1 MQVSPVTMEREY
13 EALRDIKRHSTA
25 HGGPGTLVLD
35 PDLPA
40 TQPKSTAPL
49 SPQAW
54 AADGDSSAV
63 PARSHEDDEGA
74 NEDTGTGADDPIQ
87 LFWVPAHLHPELAP
101 SEFRAFLKD
110 HARAP
115 ADGTTSLERS
125 SSAASS
131 LGRKRSMLSRQY
143 KPRDNDDA
151 EEEKVVPLRR
161 NKSIFQHEGP
171 QLTISDLQKLEEL
184 ADRAAKSEDPT
195 QLRRLLRRSMSLN
208 VAPSCKWLKECIS
221 FLKVWF
227 SNYHLECYLV
237 LDQMDDVPDA
247 TDDAD
252 APIIVPPPNQIL
264 RRTARTKIR
273 KPNLSG
279 DGGGH
284 RFPASRASAR
294 RKSAGRANSVDAV
307 IISPTESSSSGH
319 GEIDVSL
326 MPPIPTRKRTIDT
339 EDLSDNRRFTYTEES
354 SIFDA
359 YADTPEDE
367 KPPSPQA
374 LTPATPI
381 LSEPSSQPPVS
392 TITSPTSTPSP
403 SFTSEPAVNQQIS
416 SQPPAPVLHQ
426 PQPVKQLSPQQQ
438 VIQQPSR
445 TPSPDGSSTAPSSLD
460 IQRPDSRSS
469 VTSEAPSHM
478 SASSASADKRKEK
491 DKKSLW
497 KKVGGGSDKQSK
509 KNGKEKDTGFF
520 GSLFGGKKKQEE
532 PPSSMGGG
540 AGPATAAALL
550 GASKSNKGYSPSV
563 SPQLGN
569 PYARYPIHVERAVYR
584 LSHIKLANPRRPLYE
599 QVLISNLMFWYLGV
613 INKANQPPAG
623 QNQNQQVQNQ
633 QAGAQPAQR
642 QTQENGQ
649 NATPPAS
656 EKEHLEREQRER
668 EERER
673 AERERMEAKEKAE
686 QRREPKRGTLT
697 KPPPGGAGSRR
708 AEMPVKGPQ
717 YHIQS
722 QAIEQEYGGGSGSS
736 PTPRPPSA
744 PPSSSSTN
752 QNYGGGYQQRGQPVQ
767 QQQQQQQSYGQ
778 PNGNQNYYYSR
789 SGSLDLGSSQPQSTT
804 SNLPPGAMPPLS
816 SNEQLWL
823 AATSGPLAQNPSGT
837 YQHSQGSEYSQNHPP
852 SRNVRTS
859 SSNNY
864 HNSSNSLDWGRG
876 NDSQKTPMRSLSAN
890 AVVPPSNQQYGNQY
904 YGQGNHQGAGG
915 LKKKMASASAV
926 SPDRRQ
932 QVSED
937 EDVPLAMW
945 QQQRR
950 R

>member
-1 MQVSPVTMEREY
+1 MQVSQVTMEREF
-13 EALRDIKRHSTA
+13 EALRDIRRRSTA

-40 TQPKSTAPL
+40 SQPKATAPF

-54 AADGDSSAV
+54 TADNGSPSS
-63 PARSHEDDEGA
+63 ARSHGDDEGA
-74 NEDTGTGADDPIQ
+74 NGDNGSGADDPIQ

-101 SEFRAFLKD
+101 SEFRAFLKE

-115 ADGTTSLERS
+115 ADGSTSLGRS

-143 KPRDNDDA
+143 KPRENDDA

-208 VAPSCKWLKECIS
+208 VAPS
-221 FLKVWF
+221 F
-227 SNYHLECYLV
+227 

-284 RFPASRASAR
+284 RFPASRATAR
-294 RKSAGRANSVDAV
+294 RKSGGRTKSVDAV
-307 IISPTESSSSGH
+307 TSPTESSSSGH
-319 GEIDVSL
+319 GEMESQV
-326 MPPIPTRKRTIDT
+326 PPIPARKRTIDT
-339 EDLSDNRRFTYTEES
+339 EDVSDNRRFTYTEES

-359 YADTPEDE
+359 YADTPDDE
-367 KPPSPQA
+367 KAPSPQRI
-374 LTPATPI
+374 TPVTQIP
-381 LSEPSSQPPVS
+381 
-392 TITSPTSTPSP
+392 TDTSPQSSISTPPTSISTPSP
-403 SFTSEPAVNQQIS
+403 ASTFTSEPATTQQPTPS
-416 SQPPAPVLHQ
+416 SQPSVPILHQ
-426 PQPVKQLSPQQQ
+426 PQPVKQIIPQQQ

-469 VTSEAPSHM
+469 ATSEAPSHM
-478 SASSASADKRKEK
+478 STSTAPVDKRKEK

-497 KKVGGGSDKQSK
+497 KKVGGGSDKQTK

-520 GSLFGGKKKQEE
+520 GSLFGGKKKQED
-532 PPSSMGGG
+532 PPSNMGSS

-550 GASKSNKGYSPSV
+550 GVSKSNKGYSPSV

-613 INKANQPPAG
+613 INKANQPAG
-623 QNQNQQVQNQ
+623 QNQNQNQQVQNQ
-633 QAGAQPAQR
+633 QQAGAQSTQGQP
-642 QTQENGQ
+642 QENSQ
-649 NATPPAS
+649 NPGPTSS

-673 AERERMEAKEKAE
+673 AERERMEAKEKTD
-686 QRREPKRGTLT
+686 QRREPRKGTLT
-697 KPPPGGAGSRR
+697 KPPPSGGGSRR

-722 QAIEQEYGGGSGSS
+722 QAIEQEYGGSNSTS
-736 PTPRPPSA
+736 RSPSA
-744 PPSSSSTN
+744 PPASTSST
-752 QNYGGGYQQRGQPVQ
+752 QNYGGGYSQRAQPM
-767 QQQQQQQSYGQ
+767 QQQQSYSQ
-778 PNGNQNYYYSR
+778 SNGNQNYYYGR
-789 SGSLDLGSSQPQSTT
+789 SGSLDLGSSQPIS
-804 SNLPPGAMPPLS
+804 SGLPPGAMPPVS
-816 SNEQLWL
+816 SAEQLWL
-823 AATSGPLAQNPSGT
+823 ATQASTSGPISQTPSAS
-837 YQHSQGSEYSQNHPP
+837 YQYSQGTDYSQNQPP
-852 SRNVRTS
+852 SRS
-859 SSNNY
+859 SRSPPSNSY
-864 HNSSNSLDWGRG
+864 HNSSGSLDWGRT

-890 AVVPPSNQQYGNQY
+890 AVAPSNQQYGNQY
-904 YGQGNHQGAGG
+904 YGQGNNQGAGG

-926 SPDRRQ
+926 APDRRQ